1 MLLLSVRRAD
11 TCIPVYIKGQKALS
25 LLWLSDLTEIGSP
38 MISRVNNDAPLG
50 LTTGHWS
57 TPPVTSLL
65 TLLII
70 GLPTSVR
77 AHTHINRDSER
88 EGSDLCVY
96 IYIYRPAR
104 HTLNNNACG
113 FC

>member
-1 MLLLSVRRAD
+1 M
-11 TCIPVYIKGQKALS
+11 T
-25 LLWLSDLTEIGSP
+25 
-38 MISRVNNDAPLG
+38 SRVNNDVTLG

-88 EGSDLCVY
+88 EGSDLVY
-96 IYIYRPAR
+96 IYRYTHKRDIHSITTPVV
-104 HTLNNNACG
+104 G
-113 FC
+113 GS